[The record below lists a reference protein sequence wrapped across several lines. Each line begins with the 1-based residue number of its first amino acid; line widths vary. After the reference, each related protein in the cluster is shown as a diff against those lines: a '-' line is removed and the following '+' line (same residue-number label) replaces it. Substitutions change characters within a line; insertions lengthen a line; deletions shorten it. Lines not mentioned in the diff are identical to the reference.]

1 VGDVKRASI
10 LILTAAVLA
19 TAQPAAA
26 GELGRWLGPAD
37 WHGWLDTGPV
47 TASSA
52 GLRPGTQEL
61 GGRDDEFGT
70 RPLEESPGRGNTGE
84 KLKAGGLSL
93 LVPGLGQFYNGDT
106 GKGIVMVGVEAV
118 IWGAYLGF
126 DSHAD
131 NLQGD
136 ARNWA
141 GIYAGTS
148 GDHPENYWQSVGRY
162 MDSDAWYDSQLRE
175 ARAFGEPTPPP
186 PASDETWQWRSENY
200 RDSYQQ
206 LRADANSAY
215 DRRDLMILFAILN
228 RAVSVF
234 DAVRS
239 GGAPGEEPA
248 MGARFLGGEV
258 ALEVSR
264 PLPRPEARAVASWS
278 F

>member
-1 VGDVKRASI
+1 VKRTSI
-10 LILTAAVLA
+10 LILGAALLLQ
-19 TAQPAAA
+19 AQPLLADD
-26 GELGRWLGPAD
+26 LGRWLQSAD
-37 WHGWLDTGPV
+37 WHRWLDTGPV
-47 TASSA
+47 AAAPASL
-52 GLRPGTQEL
+52 GPGAQEI
-61 GGRDDEFGT
+61 GGRDSEFEAA
-70 RPLEESPGRGNTGE
+70 PLPEQSGPSNTGE

-106 GKGIVMVGVEAV
+106 GKGIVMVGIEAV
-118 IWGAYLGF
+118 IWGAYIGF
-126 DSHAD
+126 DQHAD

-141 GIYAGTS
+141 GIYAGTR

-162 MDSDAWYDSQLRE
+162 MDSDTWYDAQLRE
-175 ARAFGEPTPPP
+175 ARAFGEPEPGP
-186 PASDETWQWRSENY
+186 PADDESWLWRSEDY
-200 RDSYQQ
+200 RESYQK

-228 RAVSVF
+228 RAVSIF

-239 GGAPGEEPA
+239 GGHQDEPA
-248 MGARFLGGEV
+248 VGARVLGAEV
-258 ALEVSR
+258 ALEVSS